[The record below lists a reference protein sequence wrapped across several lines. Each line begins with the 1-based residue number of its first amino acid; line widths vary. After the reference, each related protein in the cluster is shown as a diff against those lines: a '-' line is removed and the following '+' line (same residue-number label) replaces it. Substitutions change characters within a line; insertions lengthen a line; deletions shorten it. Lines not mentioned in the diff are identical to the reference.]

1 MRNEDLITYTKD
13 FPKKGV
19 NFIDFQHQLRHSM
32 TDATQDLIDLLSA
45 KEIEEADY
53 ILGVES
59 RGFILASAMAV
70 MLNKGFVMARKPGKL
85 PPPVAKIDY
94 ETEYSTD
101 SIEISPIEK
110 GKKVIIV
117 DDVLATGGT
126 LKAVNRLVEQ
136 MGVEVL
142 TNLVIFNIE
151 EINNFDNARAVRCIK

>member
-32 TDATQDLIDLLSA
+32 TDSTQDLIDLLSEE
-45 KEIEEADY
+45 EIAQADY
-53 ILGVES
+53 ILGIES

-70 MLNKGFVMARKPGKL
+70 MLKKGFVMARKPGKL
-85 PPPVAKIDY
+85 PAPIEKIDY
-94 ETEYSTD
+94 VTEYSTD
-101 SIEISPIEK
+101 SIEMSPIEK

-126 LKAVNRLVEQ
+126 LKAVNELVEK

-142 TNLVIFNIE
+142 ANLVIFNIE
-151 EINNFDNARAVRCIK
+151 AINDFENVRAVKCIK